1 MKAHRAVAVALVAVG
16 ALLPVTGMAQ
26 MGPGGG
32 MGPGMRH
39 RGPGSGPMMQEQ
51 GMMQQMQGMME
62 EMAQAM
68 GSAPPAKK

>member
-1 MKAHRAVAVALVAVG
+1 
-16 ALLPVTGMAQ
+16 
-26 MGPGGG
+26 
-32 MGPGMRH
+32 
-39 RGPGSGPMMQEQ
+39 MMQEQ

>member
-1 MKAHRAVAVALVAVG
+1 MKAHRAVAVALVSGG

-26 MGPGGG
+26 TGPGDG

-39 RGPGSGPMMQEQ
+39 RGPRSGPTMQKQ
-51 GMMQQMQGMME
+51 GMMQQMQGMMVQMA
-62 EMAQAM
+62 EMM